1 MDQFLPVEVV
11 YEMTLLLLRHE
22 AAIHQLVVLLVL
34 IQSRL
39 VHGLRD
45 VVKHRLLLELLDL
58 ALELGILLRLFCTS
72 VGPLLVM
79 AHLVQYV
86 HVDLLGPP
94 MHLGAR
100 LHLRLSPD
108 LGHRHIRVA
117 VILLQL
123 GLILHLL
130 ILHLVFLHLG

>member
-1 MDQFLPVEVV
+1 MLLHIRQVRSRCDVDRTLDRLLLWRVALTWLVEGGLDQFLPVEVV
-11 YEMTLLLLRHE
+11 YEMTWLLLRHE

-58 ALELGILLRLFCTS
+58 ALELGILLRLFCAS

-100 LHLRLSPD
+100 LHL
-108 LGHRHIRVA
+108 
-117 VILLQL
+117 
-123 GLILHLL
+123 
-130 ILHLVFLHLG
+130 